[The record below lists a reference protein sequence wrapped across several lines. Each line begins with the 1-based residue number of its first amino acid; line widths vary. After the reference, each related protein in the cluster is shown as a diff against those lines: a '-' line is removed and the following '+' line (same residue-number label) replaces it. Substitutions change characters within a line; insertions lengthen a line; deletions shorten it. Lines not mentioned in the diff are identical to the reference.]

1 MNDGRAKTR
10 PDISDS
16 AREALMMALAIRPA
30 TVAINNFRAN
40 EDHSS
45 EA

>member
-1 MNDGRAKTR
+1 MMVARNATG
-10 PDISDS
+10 ISDS
-16 AREALMMALAIRPA
+16 ARKTLMMALAIRPA
-30 TVAINNFRAN
+30 AVAVNYFRAN